1 MEDIQTPEATAREFP
16 VVGIGASA
24 GGVTALRSLFT
35 SIPKQPNLAFVVIQH
50 ALPDHKSQ
58 LVPVLA
64 KWTALP
70 VIEVADGMKLE
81 CNAVFVA
88 PPSCALTLDGDTFVV
103 RPIDG
108 TEPRVGID
116 TIDWFLDSLA
126 RNLGPRAIAVVLSGT
141 GADGAAGA
149 VSIKRAGG
157 IVLVQDPKTAMND
170 GMPHAAIDTGA
181 ADHILSLDMLAR
193 ELIACASPSYVR
205 SPVASWADDVTRAFN
220 GIIELIRTKAKF
232 DLTGYKT
239 TPLLW
244 RIQGRM
250 QLRRVMLFRDYE
262 ALLHDDPAELEA
274 LIRAI
279 PIHVTQFFRD
289 TSAWELLEQEV
300 IPRLFE
306 EAGGVPIRAW
316 TAACATGEEA
326 YSLAMVLAEHAGARE
341 GRADFQMFA
350 TDTSAEIVARASRGV
365 FNARAV
371 DVLSPQ
377 RRHRFFYSADSAFRV
392 KRNLREKM
400 VFAPQ
405 DLLAD
410 PPFPGL
416 DLVSCRNLLIYLE
429 PDAAKRVVFL
439 LHSSLR
445 IGGYLFLG
453 SAESLAYQQPGFEE
467 LVPNQRIYRK
477 TGPISDVNIDF
488 PKRPLRMRKSEST
501 RRVIGAHAGQSSRAQ
516 VDLPADADDAGEILT
531 SGGNDAHLTEA
542 LRLSHEE
549 LDSSREELQALNEE
563 LRASNDQLNIA
574 NEEITR
580 ANAQLRGKVTEL
592 ETQSDVLSS
601 GAVTA
606 LFLDEQLRIRW
617 FTRAV
622 DKLFPALT
630 SDTGR
635 YITDLA
641 PKFDDPAF
649 IADAQS
655 VMQTGEPREAEILT
669 VDGRWYLKCVRPF
682 RTGGKAGLGVA
693 ITFTDVTDRKAA
705 ETVLRKSEAALSA
718 ELEAMTRLHDF
729 SAAILDTR
737 TAQELVDLALDAV
750 IGLHRADFGNVQ
762 LYDAQ
767 AGVLRIAA
775 QRGFDNWF
783 LEHFAQVDARHVSAC
798 GQAFALGERV
808 SFEDIETEKSAE
820 SFRAAAT
827 RAGFRAVQ
835 STPLTAAAGTP
846 LGMISTHFCQ
856 PRRLT
861 DVEHRL
867 TDIVAHALSLAI
879 ERVRAEHALSE
890 REQALQR
897 NQALLRAQ
905 KEAFQSAMNGAPLAT
920 SLEILVRVVV
930 QQFQGECRSAFYI
943 SDRKGTGLH
952 HVVGMS
958 DSYAQRVDGFQISPE
973 SLACN
978 LTVATGEPV
987 VTPDVFEEPRWQP
1000 WIWLARE
1007 YDYRACWSFPVEI
1020 LSGKLVGSLA
1030 MYFREPR
1037 APTPRDYEFAAAITQ
1052 TAAIIIFRHQERDER
1067 GQAGAA
1073 PESFEISSQ

>member
-1 MEDIQTPEATAREFP
+1 MPDRPHEIA
-16 VVGIGASA
+16 ASSS
-24 GGVTALRSLFT
+24 AL
-35 SIPKQPNLAFVVIQH
+35 
-50 ALPDHKSQ
+50 
-58 LVPVLA
+58 
-64 KWTALP
+64 
-70 VIEVADGMKLE
+70 
-81 CNAVFVA
+81 
-88 PPSCALTLDGDTFVV
+88 
-103 RPIDG
+103 
-108 TEPRVGID
+108 
-116 TIDWFLDSLA
+116 
-126 RNLGPRAIAVVLSGT
+126 
-141 GADGAAGA
+141 
-149 VSIKRAGG
+149 
-157 IVLVQDPKTAMND
+157 
-170 GMPHAAIDTGA
+170 
-181 ADHILSLDMLAR
+181 
-193 ELIACASPSYVR
+193 
-205 SPVASWADDVTRAFN
+205 
-220 GIIELIRTKAKF
+220 
-232 DLTGYKT
+232 
-239 TPLLW
+239 
-244 RIQGRM
+244 
-250 QLRRVMLFRDYE
+250 
-262 ALLHDDPAELEA
+262 LEA

-289 TSAWELLEQEV
+289 ASAWELLEREV
-300 IPRLFE
+300 IPRLLD

-377 RRHRFFYSADSAFRV
+377 RRHRFFYSADGAFRV
-392 KRNLREKM
+392 KRTLREKM

-410 PPFPGL
+410 PPFPDL

-429 PDAAKRVVFL
+429 PDAAKRVVYI

-488 PKRPLRMRKSEST
+488 PKRPLRMSKSQSSG
-501 RRVIGAHAGQSSRAQ
+501 RVIGVHAGQSSRAN
-516 VDLPADADDAGEILT
+516 VDLAADADDAGEIPT
-531 SGGNDAHLTEA
+531 WGGKGATDLTEA

-549 LDSSREELQALNEE
+549 LESSREELQALNEE

-622 DKLFPALT
+622 DRLFPALT

-635 YITDLA
+635 CITDLA

-649 IADAQS
+649 IGDAQS

-669 VDGRWYLKCVRPF
+669 FDGRWYLKRVRPF

-705 ETVLRKSEAALSA
+705 ETVLRQSEAALSA

-737 TAQELVDLALDAV
+737 TVQELVDLALDAV
-750 IGLHRADFGNVQ
+750 ISLHHADFGNVQ

-767 AGVLRIAA
+767 ASVLRIAA

-783 LEHFAQVDARHVSAC
+783 LEHFAQVDARHASAC
-798 GQAFALGERV
+798 GQALALGERV

-820 SFRAAAT
+820 SLRAAAT

-835 STPLTAAAGTP
+835 STPLTTAGGTP
-846 LGMISTHFCQ
+846 LGMISTHFRQ

-890 REQALQR
+890 REQALRR

-905 KEAFQSAMNGAPLAT
+905 KEAFQLAMNGAPLAT

-958 DSYAQRVDGFQISPE
+958 DSYARRVDGFEISPE

-978 LTVATGEPV
+978 LAVATGEPV

-1052 TAAIIIFRHQERDER
+1052 TAAIIIFRQETDER
-1067 GQAGAA
+1067 AQAGAA
-1073 PESFEISSQ
+1073 PRDPAASENLKRDSARI